1 MPILALL
8 LYQIIFRSRRRQKN
22 QSREAPGTLDS
33 WPGLDSEFYQIE
45 QRLAERGAGRQPG
58 EPLSAWLLRATNDPA
73 LADLQSRLQELL
85 RLHYRYR
92 FDPHGLPEADREA
105 LGREA
110 KDCLVKLR

>member
-1 MPILALL
+1 MGMILMHFKITG
-8 LYQIIFRSRRRQKN
+8 QRIIVSRRK
-22 QSREAPGTLDS
+22 PGS
-33 WPGLDSEFYQIE
+33 HS
-45 QRLAERGAGRQPG
+45 GRQPG
-58 EPLSAWLLRATNDPA
+58 EPLSAWLLRATKDPA